1 MGFLQFVMPTA
12 LFGIAMA
19 TGEPM
24 TPLRATSFLFIWAG
38 VAVFALSALGE
49 SARGFAARRRSEA
62 KAPGADS
69 AVG

>member
-24 TPLRATSFLFIWAG
+24 TGLSAASFVFIWAG
-38 VAVFALSALGE
+38 VLVFSLGAFLSR
-49 SARGFAARRRSEA
+49 ARAAR
-62 KAPGADS
+62 S
-69 AVG
+69 AAVQPALE

>member
-12 LFGIAMA
+12 LFAIAMA

-24 TPLRATSFLFIWAG
+24 TRLTAASFVFIWAG
-38 VAVFALSALGE
+38 VAVFSLSALGE
-49 SARGFAARRRSEA
+49 SVRGFAVRTRSKSKTLEH
-62 KAPGADS
+62 DS